1 MFYAMSSLE
10 VNACLD
16 EDIIAAFV
24 AGELDASGVER
35 VDAHLA
41 TCQDCL
47 WMVTAAAV
55 GASSGLSASSASTSP
70 APLHERFERRHLIAQ
85 GGMGAVYYGFDREVG
100 ASVAIKQLKPGVALS
115 EPGLLG
121 RFTREA
127 EILRRLDHPNIV
139 KMIAS
144 VTVNSEQQIVMEYV
158 GGGSLR
164 QLLRSERRLPAAR
177 AAAIIL
183 ELADA
188 LSRAHHL
195 GVIHRDI
202 KPENVLLTKEGT
214 PKLGDFG
221 LAMLV
226 DAGLSTPNAML
237 GTIAYLSPEA
247 LSGQVVDARA
257 DLWALGVMMFEMIT
271 GRRPFEAPAP
281 GALVMAILHQPTPD
295 LEALCPDTPV
305 ELLDLLYRLLT
316 KDRNQRIASARQ
328 VGAELE
334 ALTRAPDE
342 PLQFAETQ
350 RGREGPSAPDAV
362 PVRVRLPAQT
372 TPFIGRESE
381 LAELALMLGDP
392 DVRAVTIIG
401 PGGMGKSRLALEAA
415 RRLAGSSASDPH
427 PLAVRLVGGHASQT
441 TRTGAPFASFPFL
454 GVFFVDLAP
463 LGSPELIVPAVAE
476 AVGFQFKP
484 GGDPKR
490 QLLDYFREKRWL
502 LLMDNFE
509 HVVAGA
515 SFVNELLQTAER
527 VNVLATSR
535 ERLGLRAE
543 AQFILS
549 GMSGS
554 EGSENDAGALRAVEL
569 FVDSARRT
577 RFGFDPTPDEAAEIT
592 TICRL
597 VHGMPLGIVLA
608 ASWIDTLSLSEIA
621 GEIGKNIDFLQSEA
635 GDLPSRQ
642 HSIRAVFDH
651 SWGLLGSEEQAALA
665 RVSIFRGGFTR
676 AAAEAVAG
684 ASLRTLA
691 SLVAKSLLRRV
702 PATGR
707 YEIHELLRQYAEAR
721 LSSTPAEYEA
731 ALDRMATF
739 YSGFSSERRAG
750 AFGPRR
756 QQVFREVQADLVNIH
771 RAWHWML
778 EHGQAPRLLLALHTL
793 GQFYQ
798 TCRSRAEGAQVL
810 GSVVS
815 AFGPLESGGSIELR
829 KALGLALAYQ
839 ALFCDQQGR
848 KALAVDLATRAV
860 RVFSDLERDAD
871 RAMVLVTFAWTC
883 AGVAEQRVL
892 VARLEEGLEI
902 QRSGGDGWWLVRSLV
917 MSVRV
922 YVGVLNDLTR
932 AEACLL
938 EAIAVQKSLANDVI
952 VWPDTLASLGLIK
965 ASQGHRRE
973 GCELLLEAL
982 RIAEVADDVW
992 TVLVAL
998 QFAARAH
1005 RDLGDYL
1012 AAEAF
1017 VRRCIAHARDLG
1029 STETVAWCH
1038 LTLGGILRDQGRFDD
1053 ALAEYEE
1060 GARDGAEDAAL
1071 IAKAQLGLGEIA
1083 LSRGEYRHA
1092 RQHLLG
1098 SLELCDRHGIV
1109 RGVRD
1114 VLEALGYLA
1123 CQEGCYDEAH
1133 AYLRRAFELARGR
1146 QRPSALIGI
1155 IVGLGWWCARSGQ
1168 PVRAAELASLAR
1180 HHPATAHPIQVR
1192 RIEPLLRELQLALG
1206 PAALDAAI
1214 ARGKSA
1220 TLERVFEASFPP
1232 TEAGADF

>member
-16 EDIIAAFV
+16 EDTIAAFV
-24 AGELDASGVER
+24 AGELDACRIER

-55 GASSGLSASSASTSP
+55 GASSSLSAPSAPNSP
-70 APLHERFERRHLIAQ
+70 APYHERFERRHLIAQ
-85 GGMGAVYYGFDREVG
+85 GGMGAVYYGYDREAG

-121 RFTREA
+121 RFIREA

-144 VTVNSEQQIVMEYV
+144 VTVGSEQQIVMEYV
-158 GGGSLR
+158 SGGSLR
-164 QLLRSERRLPAAR
+164 QLLRIERRLPVAR
-177 AAAIIL
+177 AAAIVL

-271 GRRPFEAPAP
+271 GRRPFEAPVPA
-281 GALVMAILHQPTPD
+281 ALVMAILHQPTPD

-342 PLQFAETQ
+342 PLQFVETQ
-350 RGREGPSAPDAV
+350 RGREGPSSTPDVA

-381 LAELALMLGDP
+381 LAELALMLGNRDA
-392 DVRAVTIIG
+392 RAVTIIG

-427 PLAVRLVGGHASQT
+427 PLGVRLAGHASQT
-441 TRTGAPFASFPFL
+441 TRTEAQFASLPFL

-515 SFVNELLQTAER
+515 GFVNELLQTAEG
-527 VNVLATSR
+527 VKVLSTSR

-549 GMSGS
+549 GMSLS
-554 EGSENDAGALRAVEL
+554 EGSAENAAAAFSAVEL

-577 RFGFDPTPDEAAEIT
+577 RFGFDPTPDEAAEIA

-651 SWGLLGSEEQAALA
+651 SWGLLGPEEQAALA

-676 AAAEAVAG
+676 AAAEVVAG

-810 GSVVS
+810 GSVVN

-848 KALAVDLATRAV
+848 KALAVELATRAV
-860 RVFSDLERDAD
+860 LVFSDLERDAD

-902 QRSGGDGWWLVRSLV
+902 QRAGSDGWWLVRSLV

-932 AEACLL
+932 AEACLR

-982 RIAEVADDVW
+982 RIAEVAHDVW

-1005 RDLGDYL
+1005 RDLGDYV

-1017 VRRCIAHARDLG
+1017 VRRCIGHARDLG

-1053 ALAEYEE
+1053 AIAEYEE
-1060 GARDGAEDAAL
+1060 GARGGAEDAAL

-1083 LSRGEYRHA
+1083 LSRGEYRQA
-1092 RQHLLG
+1092 KQYLLG
-1098 SLELCDRHGIV
+1098 SLELCERHGIR
-1109 RGVRD
+1109 RGARD

-1123 CQEGCYDEAH
+1123 CQEGSHDEAY

-1146 QRPSALIGI
+1146 QRPSALIGV

-1180 HHPATAHPIQVR
+1180 HHPATAHPVQVR

-1206 PAALDAAI
+1206 PAALDAAV

-1220 TLERVFEASFPP
+1220 TLERVFETSFPP
-1232 TEAGADF
+1232 PREA